1 MYKANV
7 RLTLKGEEELDYLGT
22 LDLKERHGGEFPRLS
37 LCLIYSRLL
46 SREASNPETPLRTR
60 KNIPQPSK
68 KENFQKIT
76 ILLWLNTTEKK
87 LCDSPTSYSHQ

>member
-37 LCLIYSRLL
+37 LCLIYSRLGAE
-46 SREASNPETPLRTR
+46 EAETWRCQRAPP
-60 KNIPQPSK
+60 KSK
-68 KENFQKIT
+68 I
-76 ILLWLNTTEKK
+76 IRACAL
-87 LCDSPTSYSHQ
+87 